1 VKEYAVVY
9 TALIGTPET
18 AKKKAAKWQIWI
30 GKLTVALGH
39 FLQDLGGTLFYTL
52 LCITWLRMCSVKFN
66 PL

>member
-1 VKEYAVVY
+1 MPWFTLPCLVLQKQQ
-9 TALIGTPET
+9 
-18 AKKKAAKWQIWI
+18 KKAAKWQIWI

-39 FLQDLGGTLFYTL
+39 FLQDLGGTLFCTL